1 MKQKLKN
8 KDFSNNRLI
17 SKEPLSIGFLRSV
30 LEFPDRQAMFIN
42 NQYYTY
48 IEFLNIVYYVFKQLP
63 DEKKEKN
70 IGIYCNDDIFTYA
83 SIVAINL
90 YGAAYVPLNANFPEA
105 RNRNIIK
112 QCDLKL
118 ILTSNYF
125 PNKNSEGT
133 VLLDI
138 SLEKSKEEIVFD
150 KHWILNFTESNYID
164 HSIAYILFTSGSTGE
179 PKGVPVSNSNLNH
192 FFNFFLNN
200 YDFNEK
206 DKFLQVYELT
216 FDVSVFSFFMPLIVG
231 ACCYVLPTNQIK
243 YSNIIQ
249 QIKEHEITVVSMVP
263 TVLRFLEKYLKDIS
277 LPSLRLSLFSGD
289 VLYHSLAVKWSH
301 AIPNAEI
308 HNFYG
313 PTETTI
319 VCTRYIWNES
329 ESETESVNDIVPLG
343 KAFDGMEILIVNEN
357 NLQYE
362 KGELCFY
369 GEQVISS
376 YLNNA
381 NEDKFFIYQ
390 GKRYY
395 KTGDI
400 VSVDNKG
407 NLLFYGRNDDQV
419 KINGYRIELKEIE
432 FVIEQQ
438 IHFNVKVICVSDDK
452 KINSLVA
459 FIETNKL
466 DVEDLKE
473 KLSILLPNYMI
484 PRKFILLESF
494 PLNING
500 KVDKNVL
507 LNLYQDA

>member
-83 SIVAINL
+83 SIVAVNL
-90 YGAAYVPLNANFPEA
+90 YGAAYVPLNTNFPEA

-125 PNKNSEGT
+125 PNENSEDT
-133 VLLDI
+133 VLLNI
-138 SLEKSKEEIVFD
+138 SLDKSKEEIAFD
-150 KHWILNFTESNYID
+150 KYWLLNFID
-164 HSIAYILFTSGSTGE
+164 TKDVGHSIAYILFTSGSTGE

-192 FFNFFLNN
+192 FFNFFLDN

-216 FDVSVFSFFMPLIVG
+216 FDVSVFSFFMPLLVG

-263 TVLRFLEKYLKDIS
+263 TVLRFIEKYLKDIS

-289 VLYHSLAVKWSH
+289 ALYHSLAVKWSR
-301 AIPNAEI
+301 ALPNAEI
-308 HNFYG
+308 HNLYG

-357 NLQYE
+357 NLPDE
-362 KGELCFY
+362 NGELCFY
-369 GEQVISS
+369 GEQVVSS
-376 YLNNA
+376 YLNNT
-381 NEDKFFIYQ
+381 NEDKFFNYQ

-400 VSVDNKG
+400 VSVNKNG

-419 KINGYRIELKEIE
+419 KINGYRIELKDIE
-432 FVIEQQ
+432 FVIEKH
-438 IHFNVKVICVSDDK
+438 IRFNVKVFCVYDDK

-473 KLSILLPNYMI
+473 KLSFLLPNYMI